1 MAKSL
6 NPQAAENREQDARP
20 ESSPESSSSPSSND
34 DERRGFLVK
43 LAAGAIGVVLGIFPV
58 AAGALTILD
67 PLIGK
72 KKTKG
77 EKIRVATIE
86 QLPDDGTPVRVPIVA
101 DLVDAWNREPNQPI
115 GAVYLRREGDNVVAF
130 NAICPHAGCFV
141 GYASDTDVFQCPC
154 HTSTFELD
162 GARVMPSPSPRDLD
176 KLVVDEDRLAGTG
189 EIWIDFVNYY
199 PGKAQQIPKA

>member
-6 NPQAAENREQDARP
+6 NPNAADNRENDTP
-20 ESSPESSSSPSSND
+20 LESPTTSSAPTDSA
-34 DERRGFLVK
+34 DERRNFLVK
-43 LAAGAIGVVLGIFPV
+43 LAAGTIGVVLGIFPV
-58 AAGALTILD
+58 AAGALTIFD

-72 KKTKG
+72 KKTAGK
-77 EKIRVATIE
+77 KIRVATVD
-86 QLPDDGTPVRVPIVA
+86 QLPADGTPIRVPIVA

-115 GAVYLRREGDNVVAF
+115 GAVYLRKLGDQVVAF

-141 GYASDTDVFQCPC
+141 GHAADRNVFQCPC
-154 HTSTFELD
+154 HTSAFELD

-176 KLVVDEDRLAGTG
+176 KLVVDEDQLAATG

-199 PGKAQQIPKA
+199 SGKEQQIPKV